1 MAVSSRISPC
11 LWFDGRALEAASFYV
26 SIFDNSRV
34 LTVSQLTAGPAIGNQ
49 FVEFELGGD
58 KFTAIDGGP
67 SFTFSP
73 AISFVVM
80 CDSQDEIDYFWDT
93 LAEEGKPG
101 RCGWLEDKFGVSW
114 QIVPAVLSEL
124 MSRAPAK
131 VMEAILSMQKLDI
144 AHLRKAA
151 GLR

>member
-1 MAVSSRISPC
+1 MAVSSKISPC
-11 LWFDGRALEAASFYV
+11 LWFDGRALEAVRFYV
-26 SIFDNSRV
+26 SIFENSRV
-34 LTVSQLTAGPAIGNQ
+34 LNVSQLAEGLATGNY
-49 FVEFELGGD
+49 FVEFELEGN

-80 CDSQDEIDYFWDT
+80 CDSQDEVDCFWDA
-93 LAEEGKPG
+93 LSEEGKPG

-114 QIVPAVLSEL
+114 QIVPTTLSEL